1 MPYEELKKLTRGKQ
15 VAMEDFAKFIDG
27 LTVSDTVKQEL
38 KAIAPENYTG
48 LAEKL
53 ARL

>member
-1 MPYEELKKLTRGKQ
+1 MPYEELKKMTRGKE
-15 VAMEDFAKFIDG
+15 VTMEDFAKLIDG
-27 LTVSDTVKQEL
+27 LAVSETVKQEL

-53 ARL
+53 AKL